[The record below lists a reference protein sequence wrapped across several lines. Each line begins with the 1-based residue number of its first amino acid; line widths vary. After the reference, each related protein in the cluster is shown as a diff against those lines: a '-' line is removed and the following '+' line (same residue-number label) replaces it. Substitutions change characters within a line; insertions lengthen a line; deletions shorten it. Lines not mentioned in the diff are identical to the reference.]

1 MRLRVERF
9 EPQNPQPQNPQPH
22 NLLLLRIFLVSG
34 EASGDLHASLL
45 MQSLQV
51 ELGKTDFCY
60 WGGDKMAAVGGTLK
74 KHYRELAFMGFWEVV
89 KNLRTITRNLDSCF
103 ADIQAFQP
111 DVLILVDYS
120 GFNLRI
126 AKKAKEAGIRIF
138 YYISPQV
145 WASRAGR
152 VKKIKKF
159 VDEMFVILPFE
170 ENFYKQY
177 EFPVHFIG
185 HPLLDVVKNYRPTP
199 DFRKTN
205 RLSDKPIVALLP
217 GSRKQEIRAMLAEML
232 ATVPH
237 FPDYQFVIAGAPSM
251 TQDFYKAI
259 ITELPKSISESVH
272 LIENQTYDLFSQA
285 EAALVTSGTATL
297 EAALFRVPQVVCYKG
312 GAISYAIAKRIIQV
326 KFISLVNLILDR
338 EVVKELIQG
347 EMNATNLRIELQS
360 ILEIEGQKKLK
371 VAYDKLADKLGNSG
385 AVKRAAQIMAA
396 KLLH

>member
-1 MRLRVERF
+1 MR
-9 EPQNPQPQNPQPH
+9 
-22 NLLLLRIFLVSG
+22 
-34 EASGDLHASLL
+34 A
-45 MQSLQV
+45 LQV
-51 ELGKTDFCY
+51 ELGEPDFCY

-89 KNLRTITRNLDSCF
+89 KNLRTISRNLDTCF
-103 ADIQAFQP
+103 ADIKAFQP
-111 DVLILVDYS
+111 DILILVDYS

-126 AKKAKEAGIRIF
+126 AKKAKEAGMRVF

-152 VKKIKKF
+152 VKKIKEF

-170 ENFYKQY
+170 EDFYKKY
-177 EFPVHFIG
+177 DFPVHFIG
-185 HPLLDVVKNYRPTP
+185 HPLLDVVRDYSPSPN
-199 DFRKTN
+199 FRKKN
-205 RLSDKPIVALLP
+205 GLSDKPIIALLP

-232 ATVPH
+232 ATIAH

-251 TQDFYKAI
+251 TRDFYEEI
-259 ITELPKSISESVH
+259 ISQLPKSSSEAVH
-272 LIENQTYDLFSQA
+272 LIENQTYELFSIA

-338 EVVKELIQG
+338 EVVKELIQE
-347 EMNATNLRIELQS
+347 EMCSKNLRIELEA
-360 ILEIEGQKKLK
+360 ILKEDGRLKLK
-371 VAYDKLADKLGNSG
+371 TAYGELANKLGNSG
-385 AVKRAAQIMAA
+385 AVERAAKIMAA
-396 KLLH
+396 KILVN